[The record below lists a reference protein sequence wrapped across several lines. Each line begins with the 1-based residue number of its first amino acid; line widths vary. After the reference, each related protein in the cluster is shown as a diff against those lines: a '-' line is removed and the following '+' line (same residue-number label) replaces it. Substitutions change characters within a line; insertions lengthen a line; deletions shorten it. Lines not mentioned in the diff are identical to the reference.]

1 MENIRCIIAN
11 LPRQML
17 VDIVENM
24 AQESGDI
31 EIVDRVA
38 SISEI
43 PAAISQNPADLL
55 ILGMKSNELPEP
67 CLSIWDRSSDMPILG
82 FFDDGRKLA
91 IYLNNFGK
99 NDILKIISTLHRKST
114 ESAL

>member
-11 LPRQML
+11 MPHQML

-24 AQESGDI
+24 AQESGVID
-31 EIVDRVA
+31 IVDRVT

-43 PAAISQNPADLL
+43 PSVISQNPADLL

-67 CLSIWDRSSDMPILG
+67 CLSILERNSDLPILG
-82 FFDDGRKLA
+82 LVDDGRKLA

-114 ESAL
+114 ESGL